1 MLANAGYT
9 PQDVLGLFFTLDSNY
24 LSEYCSQN
32 SNKDKTMKT
41 KTIRLIQVVTLIGF
55 SHSGTY
61 NHTIKDIDDN
71 TFSGYDAETEL

>member
-1 MLANAGYT
+1 
-9 PQDVLGLFFTLDSNY
+9 
-24 LSEYCSQN
+24 
-32 SNKDKTMKT
+32 MKT

-61 NHTIKDIDDN
+61 KHTIKDIDDN